1 MFPKTSIDTNK
12 LVCYFPRCPK
22 GRRAVAQGFSV
33 QVWGTWSR
41 WFKSS
46 LPETNGSW
54 HPPAPIFLFLAE
66 KKFLLNKVWRKKFFL
81 IFA

>member
-46 LPETNGSW
+46 LPEKTKGSGKN
-54 HPPAPIFLFLAE
+54 PDPFC
-66 KKFLLNKVWRKKFFL
+66 FF
-81 IFA
+81 FGHW